1 MKIRNGFV
9 SNSSSSSFIIKKD
22 KLSKDQI
29 DAIISND
36 YKDQRWCDEWNIFET
51 DNTIG
56 GNTFMDNY
64 DITLFLSKI
73 GVPSEFIEMDGENY

>member
-36 YKDQRWCDEWNIFET
+36 YKDIIQGYISNMEWDNKKIKSGVLDEFGNILRIYE
-51 DNTIG
+51 
-56 GNTFMDNY
+56 DNY
-64 DITLFLSKI
+64 K
-73 GVPSEFIEMDGENY
+73 NKK